1 MQKYILTRSV
11 IKFFLFI
18 SISVLVACL
27 TVPPC
32 FGQTADGS
40 NMVQIEA
47 HTSQDTVHPSESFDI
62 TVTATIKQGFHINSH
77 RPLDEF
83 LVPTAL
89 KFDATDGISFDPVSY
104 PEPTIRSFAFSNNKM
119 SVFENKIKMGSVAAV
134 SSGISPGHVKL
145 SGHLD
150 FQGCDDT
157 RCFRPESLKFEI
169 PLKIAGSG
177 KSARL
182 INNKKIKQETDLDL
196 TADEKRVREVID
208 KGLLYALAAFFLF
221 GLALNLTPC
230 VYPVIPMTISFFSAQ
245 CEQKRLTMF
254 FLASSYVLGIGV
266 VFSLL
271 GLISGIAGKQWGFLF
286 QNTWFVILISLIILS
301 MAASMF
307 GAFEI
312 RVPSF
317 LMNYSGKSR
326 QGTIGSFLMGLTVGV
341 VVAPCAAGI
350 VIGLVGVVAKLGM
363 VVKGGLLFFVMG
375 LGLGLPYLVLAMY
388 SGLLNQLPRSGMW
401 MVWVRKL
408 FGILL
413 IGVAVYFLV
422 PQAKSA
428 SDQLGFFLGVLAIF
442 GGLLLGFLERGQ
454 YSGSFK
460 IIRTLLGCLMIVVG
474 IFMVQRAIH
483 IPAEKIEW
491 ISYTNR
497 TIEQSAER
505 RRPILLEFTA
515 DWCAVCKE
523 LDRKTY
529 NDERVVKV
537 SREFTMIKVDCT
549 SSDSTCAR
557 QAKKFNV
564 SGLPTIIFFS
574 PKGNELHNLRV
585 VGFIGPD
592 ELMKKMKK
600 AAGE

>member
-1 MQKYILTRSV
+1 MKSA

-18 SISVLVACL
+18 SIPALVACL

-32 FGQTADGS
+32 FGQTADNS
-40 NMVQIEA
+40 NMIQIEA
-47 HTSQDTVHPSESFDI
+47 HASRDTVHPSKSFDI
-62 TVTATIKQGFHINSH
+62 TVTATIKEGFHINSH

-89 KFDATDGISFDPVSY
+89 KFDTTDGISFGPVTY
-104 PEPTIRSFAFSNNKM
+104 PEPTLRSFAFSNNKM
-119 SVFENKIKMGSVAAV
+119 SVFENKIKMDSVAAV
-134 SSGISPGHVKL
+134 STGISPGHVIL

-157 RCFRPESLKFEI
+157 RCFRPESLRFEI
-169 PLKIAGSG
+169 SLKIAGSG
-177 KSARL
+177 ESAGL
-182 INNKKIKQETDLDL
+182 INNKKNKQETNLDL
-196 TADEKRVREVID
+196 TADEKRAREVID

-230 VYPVIPMTISFFSAQ
+230 VYPVIPMTIGFFSAQ

-254 FLASSYVLGIGV
+254 FLASSYVMGIGV

-312 RVPSF
+312 AVPSF
-317 LMNYSGKSR
+317 LMNHSGKSR
-326 QGTIGSFLMGLTVGV
+326 KGTIGSFLMGLTVGV

-350 VIGLVGVVAKLGM
+350 LIGLVGVVAKLGM

-388 SGLLNQLPRSGMW
+388 SGLLNQLPQSGMW
-401 MVWVRKL
+401 MIWVRKL

-413 IGVAVYFLV
+413 IGVAIYFLV

-428 SDQLGFFLGVLAIF
+428 SDQLGFFIGVLAIF

-454 YSGSFK
+454 YTRPFE
-460 IIRTLLGCLMIVVG
+460 IIRALLGCLLIVSG

-483 IPAEKIEW
+483 IPVEEIEW
-491 ISYTNR
+491 IPYTNR
-497 TIEQSAER
+497 SIEQSTER
-505 RRPILLEFTA
+505 RLPILLEFTA

-537 SREFTMIKVDCT
+537 SREFSMTKVDCT

-557 QAKKFNV
+557 QAKRFKV

-574 PKGNELHNLRV
+574 PKGKELHDLRV

-592 ELMKKMKK
+592 KLMKKMKK
-600 AAGE
+600 ATGE

>member
-1 MQKYILTRSV
+1 ML
-11 IKFFLFI
+11 
-18 SISVLVACL
+18 
-27 TVPPC
+27 PC
-32 FGQTADGS
+32 FGQTAAGS
-40 NMVQIEA
+40 NIVRIETHA
-47 HTSQDTVHPSESFDI
+47 SLDTVHPSESFDI
-62 TVTATIKQGFHINSH
+62 TVTATIKKGFHINSH

-83 LVPTAL
+83 LVPTVL
-89 KFDATDGISFDPVSY
+89 RFDATDGISFGPVTY
-104 PEPTIRSFAFSNNKM
+104 PEPALKLFAFSNNKM
-119 SVFENKIKMGSVAAV
+119 SVFENKIRIGSVAVV
-134 SSGISPGHVKL
+134 STDISSGHVKL

-177 KSARL
+177 ESAGL

-196 TADEKRVREVID
+196 TADEKRAREVID

-312 RVPSF
+312 KVPSF
-317 LMNYSGKSR
+317 LMNHSGKSR

-341 VVAPCAAGI
+341 VVTPCAAGI
-350 VIGLVGVVAKLGM
+350 LIGLVGVVAKLGM

-388 SGLLNQLPRSGMW
+388 SGLLNQLPQSGMW
-401 MVWVRKL
+401 MIWVRKL

-413 IGVAVYFLV
+413 IGVAIYFLV
-422 PQAKSA
+422 PQAKST
-428 SDQLGFFLGVLAIF
+428 SNQLGFFLGVLAIF

-454 YSGSFK
+454 YTRPFK
-460 IIRTLLGCLMIVVG
+460 IIRALLGCLLIVAG

-491 ISYTNR
+491 IPYTNR
-497 TIEQSAER
+497 SIEQSAER
-505 RRPILLEFTA
+505 QRPILLEFTA

-549 SSDSTCAR
+549 SSDSVCAR
-557 QAKKFNV
+557 LAKKFNV

-574 PKGNELHNLRV
+574 PGGKELHDLRV
-585 VGFIGPD
+585 VGFVRPNK
-592 ELMKKMKK
+592 LMKKMKK
-600 AAGE
+600 TAGE

>member
-18 SISVLVACL
+18 SISALVACF

-47 HTSQDTVHPSESFDI
+47 HASQDTVHPSESFDI
-62 TVTATIKQGFHINSH
+62 TVTATIKEGFHINSH

-104 PEPTIRSFAFSNNKM
+104 PEPTLRLFAFSNNKM

-177 KSARL
+177 ESAGL
-182 INNKKIKQETDLDL
+182 INNKKFKQETDLDL

-312 RVPSF
+312 TVPSF
-317 LMNYSGKSR
+317 LMNHSGKSR

-460 IIRTLLGCLMIVVG
+460 IIRALLGCLMIVAG

-483 IPAEKIEW
+483 IPAEEIEW
-491 ISYTNR
+491 IPYTNR
-497 TIEQSAER
+497 SIEQSVER

-557 QAKKFNV
+557 QAKRFKV

-574 PKGNELHNLRV
+574 PKGKELHDLRV
-585 VGFIGPD
+585 VGFIGTD
-592 ELMKKMKK
+592 ELMKKMKR

>member
-18 SISVLVACL
+18 SISALVACF

-40 NMVQIEA
+40 NMMQIEA
-47 HTSQDTVHPSESFDI
+47 HASQDTVHPSESFDI
-62 TVTATIKQGFHINSH
+62 TVTATIKEGFHINSH

-89 KFDATDGISFDPVSY
+89 KFDATDGISFGPVTY

-177 KSARL
+177 ESAGL
-182 INNKKIKQETDLDL
+182 INNKKFKQETDLDL

-271 GLISGIAGKQWGFLF
+271 GFHS
-286 QNTWFVILISLIILS
+286 
-301 MAASMF
+301 
-307 GAFEI
+307 
-312 RVPSF
+312 
-317 LMNYSGKSR
+317 
-326 QGTIGSFLMGLTVGV
+326 
-341 VVAPCAAGI
+341 
-350 VIGLVGVVAKLGM
+350 
-363 VVKGGLLFFVMG
+363 
-375 LGLGLPYLVLAMY
+375 
-388 SGLLNQLPRSGMW
+388 
-401 MVWVRKL
+401 
-408 FGILL
+408 
-413 IGVAVYFLV
+413 
-422 PQAKSA
+422 
-428 SDQLGFFLGVLAIF
+428 
-442 GGLLLGFLERGQ
+442 
-454 YSGSFK
+454 
-460 IIRTLLGCLMIVVG
+460 
-474 IFMVQRAIH
+474 
-483 IPAEKIEW
+483 
-491 ISYTNR
+491 
-497 TIEQSAER
+497 
-505 RRPILLEFTA
+505 
-515 DWCAVCKE
+515 
-523 LDRKTY
+523 
-529 NDERVVKV
+529 
-537 SREFTMIKVDCT
+537 
-549 SSDSTCAR
+549 
-557 QAKKFNV
+557 
-564 SGLPTIIFFS
+564 
-574 PKGNELHNLRV
+574 
-585 VGFIGPD
+585 
-592 ELMKKMKK
+592 
-600 AAGE
+600 